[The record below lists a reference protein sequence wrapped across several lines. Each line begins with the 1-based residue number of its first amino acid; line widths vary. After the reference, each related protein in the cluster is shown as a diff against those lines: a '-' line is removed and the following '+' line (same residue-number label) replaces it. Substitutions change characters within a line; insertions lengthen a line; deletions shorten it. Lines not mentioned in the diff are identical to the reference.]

1 MTPAP
6 TPVRIVVAGT
16 AGGVG
21 ATTVAALLFEALR
34 RASTVGAPVLYD
46 HSGGDLGLR
55 LPNGDDV
62 SAIEDTVAVHDVGA
76 HALRGGVE
84 ALGSPADV
92 LVVVVPAT
100 AAGLVDADA
109 VLEAAT
115 RRFGRTASTRTMVV
129 VNTPFGGDVPRAAL
143 EAFRVRHDHSTV
155 LRLPADAA
163 LAIGGRI
170 PSSRMTTAT
179 RRALSEFDR
188 RAVGLLA
195 TQRRA

>member
-1 MTPAP
+1 MTV

-21 ATTVAALLFEALR
+21 TTTVAAVLFEALR

-84 ALGSPADV
+84 ALASPADV
-92 LVVVVPAT
+92 LVVVTPAT
-100 AAGLVDADA
+100 AAGLTDANA
-109 VLEAAT
+109 VLEAAAS
-115 RRFGRTASTRTMVV
+115 RFGRTASTRTLVV
-129 VNTPFGGDVPRAAL
+129 VNTASGSDLRRGDL
-143 EAFRVRHDHSTV
+143 DAFRVRHDHSTV
-155 LRLPADAA
+155 LRLPADGA
-163 LAIGGRI
+163 LSIGGRI
-170 PSSRMTTAT
+170 PSSRLGAAT
-179 RRALSEFDR
+179 RRALAEFDR

-195 TQRRA
+195 TQRRG